1 MMNTRPVSGTPTSP
15 AERRTRTV
23 LVVDDDPADRRL
35 VELALRREGSL
46 EPLVVDSIAE
56 ARLTLAR
63 APLAA
68 VLLGVKLH
76 DGDNLELLHDL
87 IAAGI
92 GPVVMLAGADSLE
105 LALNGMRAGAVDVV
119 VKSAGFA
126 DLVVPAMTR
135 AVATADMQRASR
147 EQRAQIDALTA
158 LNELKNDFIARI
170 SHELRT
176 PLTYVLGYAE
186 LLQTRQFDPALVQE
200 MAGDILTEARGLAE
214 LVDTLLAV
222 AERERSGF
230 EPERITIGLATAV
243 RQAWDRVPG
252 RDGHRLLCEIPE
264 ARTVV
269 ADPRLLRQ
277 ALTALLD
284 NAVRYGPE
292 GGQVRVDAAHVS
304 DGVRLSVTDD
314 GIGFDP
320 KLAERL
326 FEPLYRVEGDHTHQV
341 RGLGLGL
348 TTARGIVE
356 AHGGWIVAHS
366 DGPGLGA
373 RFDVWLPG
381 ERTAPSL

>member
-1 MMNTRPVSGTPTSP
+1 MNARPMSATRRSP
-15 AERRTRTV
+15 AERLTRTV
-23 LVVDDDPADRRL
+23 LVVDDDPNHRRQ
-35 VELALRREGSL
+35 VELALRQEGSL
-46 EPLVVDSIAE
+46 EPLVVGSIAE
-56 ARLTLAR
+56 ARETLCR

-68 VLLGVKLH
+68 VLLGVCLP
-76 DGDNLELLHDL
+76 DGDSLELLRDL
-87 IAAGI
+87 IAAGT
-92 GPVVMLAGADSLE
+92 GPVVMLTGADSLE
-105 LALNGMRAGAVDVV
+105 LALHAMRAGAVDFV
-119 VKSAGFA
+119 VKATGFA

-135 AVATADMQRASR
+135 AVAAAEMQRASR
-147 EQRAQIDALTA
+147 EQRARIDALTA

-186 LLQTRQFDPALVQE
+186 LLHTRPFDPTLVRE
-200 MAGDILTEARGLAE
+200 MAGDILAEARGLAE

-230 EPERITIGLATAV
+230 EPERITIGLETAI
-243 RQAWDRVPG
+243 RQAWDWVPG
-252 RDGHRLLCEIPE
+252 HEGHELVCAVPE
-264 ARTVV
+264 AQTVA

-292 GGQVRVDAAHVS
+292 CGAVRVES
-304 DGVRLSVTDD
+304 TRLSGGVRLSVTDD
-314 GIGFDP
+314 GMGFDP
-320 KLAERL
+320 TLAERL

-348 TTARGIVE
+348 ATARGIVE
-356 AHGGWIVAHS
+356 AHGGWILAHS
-366 DGPGLGA
+366 DGPGKGA